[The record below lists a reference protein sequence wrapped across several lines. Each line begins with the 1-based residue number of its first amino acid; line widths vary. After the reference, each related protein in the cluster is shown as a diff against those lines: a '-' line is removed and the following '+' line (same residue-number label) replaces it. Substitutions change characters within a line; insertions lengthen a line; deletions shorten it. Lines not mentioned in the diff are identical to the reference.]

1 MYSLKV
7 AVSKVLGHVV
17 MASLILSFFSSLT
30 VLATA
35 VACLRMASIFSGIL
49 AQAALRTFVQ

>member
-7 AVSKVLGHVV
+7 AVSKVLGQLV

-35 VACLRMASIFSGIL
+35 VASLRIASIFSGIL